1 MFEIDDSR
9 WRPDG
14 SASFDL
20 QRGLIAML
28 RDVGVGLVCSF
39 TEKPLS
45 TGWVGTLWRCEKS
58 TSSDVQAELA
68 RIR

>member
-1 MFEIDDSR
+1 
-9 WRPDG
+9 
-14 SASFDL
+14 
-20 QRGLIAML
+20 ML